1 VFLSAEKYAIL
12 FRFIFVVAAQLSV
25 LGRNLRM
32 LNLLR
37 AGWSKRSGVVVRVAC
52 ASLVGAASAIAL
64 AQSAP
69 QAQSPSPQSVQAA
82 PAVAPPKPG
91 EIHIKVINALTNEP
105 IHDERLNVALRE
117 DQIGS
122 VAMGTDKNGIIL
134 VTPKRAIIMRI
145 LANMYADCRPRNEL
159 YINYSVA
166 TVLSTGI
173 TTGNLCSSAS
183 PVAKPGE
190 LILYEIPKTYV
201 RQYPAPP
208 VDSLPHNPN

>member
-1 VFLSAEKYAIL
+1 
-12 FRFIFVVAAQLSV
+12 
-25 LGRNLRM
+25 M
-32 LNLLR
+32 LNLLGAKESR
-37 AGWSKRSGVVVRVAC
+37 RSGVVVRVAC
-52 ASLVGAASAIAL
+52 TSLVGATSAIGL

-69 QAQSPSPQSVQAA
+69 QAQSPAAQSNQPTLAA

-134 VTPKRAIIMRI
+134 VTPKRAVILRI

-159 YINYSVA
+159 YTNYSVA

-173 TTGNLCSSAS
+173 ATGNLCSSAS

-190 LILYEIPKTYV
+190 LILYEIPKAYV